1 MVKQP
6 SKGNSMSN
14 RFNVIGIIGRLR
26 NPGVKDTLQALIN
39 YLQELNQKIILEAE
53 TAESLENIHLPTVS
67 REQLGESCDLLI
79 VVGGDGSLI
88 SATHAV
94 VNQETPVLGI
104 NRGSLGFL
112 TDIHPTELKKI
123 KAILDGEY
131 RLEKRFLLTVEIEHH
146 GEKLGQDDALNEVA
160 LIPNTTPHMIEF
172 EIYIDDQFVCSQNSD
187 GLIIATPTGST
198 AYALSGGGPIL
209 HPQLDAIVLVPM
221 FPHTLSS
228 RPIVI
233 EGDRRISII
242 VSPNNTTIPRLSCD
256 GQAYMNA
263 PPGSKVTI
271 YKKPQHLHLIHPL
284 DYNYY
289 EALRSKLHWG
299 KKLNYSE

>member
-1 MVKQP
+1 M
-6 SKGNSMSN
+6 KGTRMSIT
-14 RFNVIGIIGRLR
+14 FKTIGIIGRLR
-26 NPGVKDTLQALIN
+26 NQGVKETLKALTD
-39 YLQELNQKIILEAE
+39 YLREQKLDILVETE
-53 TAESLENIHLPTVS
+53 TAESLPDANLPTIS
-67 REQLGESCDLLI
+67 REQMGDACDLLI
-79 VVGGDGSLI
+79 VIGGDGSLL

-112 TDIHPTELKKI
+112 TDIHPTELHKI
-123 KAILDGEY
+123 KAILNGKY
-131 RLEKRFLLTVEIEHH
+131 TLEKRFLLTASIELC
-146 GEKLGQDDALNEVA
+146 GKKLGTDDALNEVA
-160 LIPNTTPHMIEF
+160 LIPNMTPHMIEF
-172 EIYIDDQFVCSQNSD
+172 EIYIDDCFVCSQNSD

-233 EGDRRISII
+233 EGNRKITII
-242 VSPNNTTIPRLSCD
+242 VSPKNTTSPRLSCD
-256 GQAYMNA
+256 GQAYITTPA
-263 PPGSKVTI
+263 GSHITVS
-271 YKKPQHLHLIHPL
+271 KKPQALHLIHPL

-299 KKLNYSE
+299 KKLDYSE